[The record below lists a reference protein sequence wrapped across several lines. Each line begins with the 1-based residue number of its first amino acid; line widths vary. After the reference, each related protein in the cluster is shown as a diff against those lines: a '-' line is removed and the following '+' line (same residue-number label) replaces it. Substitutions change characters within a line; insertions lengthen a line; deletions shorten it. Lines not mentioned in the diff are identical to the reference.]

1 MPVDEEDPLR
11 RRQRKAASRASIQS
25 SDDSGDL
32 VFETQV
38 RGHAAASPIDYSKFG
53 QIGEDSK
60 QERAQTG
67 DVTWDELNT
76 SEKKQVF
83 EAGDRFEEWIEERRQ
98 EEDGMKQRLREKP
111 ADLSWV
117 QGRRFASYEAF
128 CVGRVES
135 TFKQSGNDAYKKGDY
150 SKAGNDWQA
159 GVDMLLALGD
169 PPPEALALIC
179 VLRNN
184 LAQLYVKARN
194 WSKVKEL
201 TDKIIFQEPT
211 NQKALYRRAQAYC
224 GMSLWEKAESDLEL
238 LLQHHPS
245 NKDAIAMM
253 ESVRRQ
259 LGKERTRLA
268 GRVLHDIAAGLQ
280 ELSSDGTV
288 RKLKIEDFGTCAG
301 PNWQEGETLES
312 AHDKLVVTCHM
323 RIWTHGGEELY
334 NSREYR
340 PYPETKKERDA
351 LRETIDMVNFLDQ
364 EAGKAPRIIGDFYQK
379 VKKRPVRWRVGDPG
393 MYKGFDIAVRTMK
406 PGERAIFEIDQPML
420 AASVE
425 EYYSKA
431 GFHSSVAGLPQLIY
445 SIEEERLAILED
457 ELPASELDLDNR
469 MQRGVRV
476 EFTCLG
482 FTPYRDV
489 SPNRD
494 ASVLHAVLH
503 PGSSDAPLI
512 KQGDEIRGSFFIT
525 RPFDGSLLVA
535 NSYCEWRLGI
545 DEGSFAR
552 SGENKEPLRPDG
564 GPFIP
569 RCVGEAI
576 LAVDWVE
583 LRQGALVEVRTQIGP
598 EILEIAPQY
607 AQQFEKAVQENRQ
620 KGRKCGSPCSILVQ
634 ALSRESPGPDGGSL
648 QATVFAEEFAL
659 PSTDIE

>member
-1 MPVDEEDPLR
+1 MPVEEEDPLR
-11 RRQRKAASRASIQS
+11 RRQRKAASRASIPP
-25 SDDSGDL
+25 SDDSRDL
-32 VFETQV
+32 GFETQV
-38 RGHAAASPIDYSKFG
+38 RGHAPASPIDYSKFG
-53 QIGEDSK
+53 GIGEDSK

-67 DVTWDELNT
+67 DVTWDDLNP

-83 EAGDRFEEWIEERRQ
+83 EAGDKIEKWIEERRQ
-98 EEDGMKQRLREKP
+98 EEDSFKQQLREKP

-117 QGRRFASYEAF
+117 QGRRFANYEAF

-135 TFKQSGNDAYKKGDY
+135 TFKKTGNDAYKRGDY
-150 SKAGNDWQA
+150 STAGKDWQA

-201 TDKIIFQEPT
+201 TDKITVQEPT
-211 NQKALYRRAQAYC
+211 NEKALYRRAQAYC
-224 GMSLWEKAESDLEL
+224 GLSLWEKAESDLDL

-253 ESVRRQ
+253 ESVRKQ
-259 LGKERTRLA
+259 LGKEKTRLT
-268 GRVLHDIAAGLQ
+268 GRVLNDIAAGLQ

-301 PNWQEGETLES
+301 PDWQELES
-312 AHDKLVVTCHM
+312 AREKLVVTCHM
-323 RIWTHGGEELY
+323 RIWSHGGDELY

-340 PYPETKKERDA
+340 PYPETRKEREA
-351 LRETIDMVNFLDQ
+351 LKETMDMVGFLDQ
-364 EAGKAPRIIGDFYQK
+364 EAGKAPRLIGDFYQK

-420 AASVE
+420 ASSVE
-425 EYYSKA
+425 EYYSEA
-431 GFHSSVAGLPQLIY
+431 GFHSGVAGLPQLIY
-445 SIEEERLAILED
+445 SIEEEQLAILED
-457 ELPASELDLDNR
+457 ELPASELDLANKT
-469 MQRGVRV
+469 QRGVRV
-476 EFTCLG
+476 ELTCLG
-482 FTPYRDV
+482 FTPFRDV

-503 PGSSDAPLI
+503 PGSSDAPVI
-512 KQGDEIRGSFFIT
+512 KRGDEIRGSFFIT
-525 RPFDGSLLVA
+525 RPFDGSLLVS
-535 NSYCEWRLGI
+535 NSHCEWRLGI
-545 DEGSFAR
+545 DEGIFGG

-569 RCVGEAI
+569 KCVGEAI

-607 AQQFEKAVQENRQ
+607 ASQFEQAVEENRQ
-620 KGRKCGSPCSILVQ
+620 KGRNCGSPCSILVQ
-634 ALSRESPGPDGGSL
+634 VLSRESLGPDAGSM
-648 QATVFAEEFAL
+648 QATVFAEGLAM